1 MELTPTHKA
10 RESNPT
16 ESDSRALPVM
26 SIQFTK
32 MDTIQV
38 FIFTRACV
46 YERFPKET
54 TLEIPD

>member
-1 MELTPTHKA
+1 MEPTPTHEA

-32 MDTIQV
+32 WIQSKRLFLHGPV
-38 FIFTRACV
+38 RANIFL
-46 YERFPKET
+46 KKQH
-54 TLEIPD
+54 